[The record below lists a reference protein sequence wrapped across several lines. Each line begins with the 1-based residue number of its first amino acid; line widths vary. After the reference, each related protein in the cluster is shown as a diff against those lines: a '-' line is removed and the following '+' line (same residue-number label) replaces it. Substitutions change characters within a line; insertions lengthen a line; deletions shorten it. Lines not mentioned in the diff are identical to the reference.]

1 MKKVIS
7 IILILIIAISLN
19 VLISNSNI
27 SLAAENLTIKT
38 DNETVQKDENFKIYI
53 NISNI
58 QVASYTL
65 NLYFD
70 NDKLEYISGPENT
83 NVVNNR
89 IINVWYDQTGGEN
102 TRQNQDIAV
111 FEFKAKETGV
121 ANFNLIGE
129 FYDSNGNRISTS
141 NTNENSSN
149 ISNSRLQINIV
160 EQQENNIEL
169 NTITGENNNSLLKI
183 MRLDKEGL
191 IPEFSPDIRDYY
203 FIADLDTN
211 NLEVTAIPE
220 ATNANVQISGNQD
233 LKKGLNKILIEVTS
247 KDNTSKSV
255 YTINVTKTSDKEAAN
270 SNLETLAIENVML
283 EPIFDVNILN
293 YKASVPN
300 STENLNVFA
309 VPENINGKV
318 EITGKDNLIE
328 GDNLVKVRVTAPNGY
343 SYKDYIVNVHRRTQ
357 EEDKIFEE
365 EQNTNSEKL
374 NDIIN
379 EKGLEFLSNEQEIPN
394 EEENKNDQT
403 NNYRTIFIVLGL
415 IVVVG
420 VEIFVI
426 KKKKRNNLSKK

>member
-7 IILILIIAISLN
+7 IILIFIIVISLS
-19 VLISNSNI
+19 ISISNI

-38 DNETVQKDENFKIYI
+38 DNQTIQKNENFKIYI
-53 NISNI
+53 NIGNI
-58 QVASYTL
+58 KVASYTL
-65 NLYFD
+65 NIYFD

-89 IINVWYDQTGGEN
+89 IINVWYDQTGGKN

-121 ANFNLIGE
+121 VNFNLTGE
-129 FYDSNGNRISTS
+129 FYDSNGSRINTN
-141 NTNENSSN
+141 NTNENPTN
-149 ISNSRLQINIV
+149 ISNSSLQINII
-160 EQQENNIEL
+160 EQQENNIEP
-169 NTITGENNNSLLKI
+169 NVITGEDNNSLLKI

-191 IPEFSPDIRDYY
+191 IPEFSPDIKDYY

-220 ATNANVQISGNQD
+220 ATNANVQISGNQG
-233 LKKGLNKILIEVTS
+233 LKEGLNTILIEVTS
-247 KDNTSKSV
+247 RDNTSKSV
-255 YTINVTKTSDKEAAN
+255 YTINATKTRDKEAAN

-283 EPIFDVNILN
+283 EPIFDVSVLN
-293 YKASVPN
+293 YKASIPN

-318 EITGKDNLIE
+318 EITGKDNLKE

-343 SYKDYIVNVHRRTQ
+343 SFKDYIVNVHRRTQ

-365 EQNTNSEKL
+365 EKNANIEKL
-374 NDIIN
+374 NSIID
-379 EKGLEFLSNEQEIPN
+379 EKGLEILSNEQDVAN
-394 EEENKNDQT
+394 EEENKNNQK
-403 NNYRTIFIVLGL
+403 NSYKAIFIVFGL

-420 VEIFVI
+420 IGIFVI
-426 KKKKRNNLSKK
+426 KKKK

>member
-7 IILILIIAISLN
+7 IILIFIIVILLNISM
-19 VLISNSNI
+19 SNK

-38 DNETVQKDENFKIYI
+38 ENETIQKDENFKIYI
-53 NISNI
+53 NIGNI

-89 IINVWYDQTGGEN
+89 IINVWYDQTGGKN

-141 NTNENSSN
+141 NTNENPAN
-149 ISNSRLQINIV
+149 ISNSSLQINIV
-160 EQQENNIEL
+160 EQQENIIEL
-169 NTITGENNNSLLKI
+169 NTSTGEDNNSLLKI
-183 MRLDKEGL
+183 IRLDKEGL
-191 IPEFSPDIRDYY
+191 IPEFSPDIKEYY

-233 LKKGLNKILIEVTS
+233 LKEGLNKILIEVTS

-270 SNLETLAIENVML
+270 SNLETLAIENAML

-318 EITGKDNLIE
+318 EVTGKDNLIE

-365 EQNTNSEKL
+365 EQNVNSEKL

>member
-7 IILILIIAISLN
+7 IILIFIIAISLN
-19 VLISNSNI
+19 ISISNI

-38 DNETVQKDENFKIYI
+38 DNQTIQKNENFKIYI
-53 NISNI
+53 NIGNI
-58 QVASYTL
+58 KVASYTL
-65 NLYFD
+65 NIYFD
-70 NDKLEYISGPENT
+70 NDKLEYISGPKNT

-89 IINVWYDQTGGEN
+89 IINVWYDQTGGKN

-121 ANFNLIGE
+121 VNFNLTGE
-129 FYDSNGNRISTS
+129 FYDSNGSRINTN
-141 NTNENSSN
+141 NTNENPTN
-149 ISNSRLQINIV
+149 ISNSSLQINII
-160 EQQENNIEL
+160 EQQENNIEP
-169 NTITGENNNSLLKI
+169 NVITGEDNNSLLKI

-191 IPEFSPDIRDYY
+191 IPEFSPDIKDYY

-220 ATNANVQISGNQD
+220 ATNANVQISGNQG
-233 LKKGLNKILIEVTS
+233 LKEGLNTILIEVTP

-255 YTINVTKTSDKEAAN
+255 YTINVTKTRDKEAAN

-283 EPIFDVNILN
+283 EPIFDVSILN
-293 YKASVPN
+293 YKASIPN

-318 EITGKDNLIE
+318 EITGKENLKE
-328 GDNLVKVRVTAPNGY
+328 GDNLVKVRVTASNGY
-343 SYKDYIVNVHRRTQ
+343 SFKDYIVNVHRRTQ

-365 EQNTNSEKL
+365 EQIANSEKL
-374 NDIIN
+374 NSIID
-379 EKGLEFLSNEQEIPN
+379 EKGLEFFSNEQEVEN
-394 EEENKNDQT
+394 EEENKNNQII
-403 NNYRTIFIVLGL
+403 NYRTNFIVLGL
-415 IVVVG
+415 ILVVG

-426 KKKKRNNLSKK
+426 KKKK

>member
-7 IILILIIAISLN
+7 IILIFIIVISLS
-19 VLISNSNI
+19 ISISNI
-27 SLAAENLTIKT
+27 SLATENLTIKT
-38 DNETVQKDENFKIYI
+38 DNQTIQKNENFKIYI
-53 NISNI
+53 NIGNI
-58 QVASYTL
+58 KVASYTL
-65 NLYFD
+65 NIYFD
-70 NDKLEYISGPENT
+70 NDKLEYISGPKNT

-89 IINVWYDQTGGEN
+89 IINVWYDQTGGKN

-121 ANFNLIGE
+121 VNFNLTGE
-129 FYDSNGNRISTS
+129 FYDSNGSRINTN
-141 NTNENSSN
+141 NTNENPTN
-149 ISNSRLQINIV
+149 ISNSSLQINII
-160 EQQENNIEL
+160 EKQENNIEP
-169 NTITGENNNSLLKI
+169 NAITGEDNNSLLKI

-191 IPEFSPDIRDYY
+191 IPEFSPDIKDYY

-220 ATNANVQISGNQD
+220 ATNANVQISGNQG
-233 LKKGLNKILIEVTS
+233 LKEGLNTILIEVTS
-247 KDNTSKSV
+247 RDNTSKSV
-255 YTINVTKTSDKEAAN
+255 YTINATKTRDKEAAN

-283 EPIFDVNILN
+283 EPIFDVSILN

-318 EITGKDNLIE
+318 EITGKDNLKE

-343 SYKDYIVNVHRRTQ
+343 SFKDYIVNVHRRTQ

-365 EQNTNSEKL
+365 EQIANSEKL
-374 NDIIN
+374 NSIID
-379 EKGLEFLSNEQEIPN
+379 EKGLEFFSNEQEVEN
-394 EEENKNDQT
+394 EEENKNNQII
-403 NNYRTIFIVLGL
+403 NYRTNFIVLGL
-415 IVVVG
+415 ILVVG

-426 KKKKRNNLSKK
+426 KKKK

>member
-1 MKKVIS
+1 MNKVIS
-7 IILILIIAISLN
+7 IILIFIIAISLN
-19 VLISNSNI
+19 ISISNI

-38 DNETVQKDENFKIYI
+38 DNQTIQKNENFKIYI
-53 NISNI
+53 NIGNI
-58 QVASYTL
+58 KVASYTL
-65 NLYFD
+65 NIYFD

-89 IINVWYDQTGGEN
+89 IINVWYDQTGGKN

-121 ANFNLIGE
+121 VNFNLTGE
-129 FYDSNGNRISTS
+129 FYDSNGSRINTN
-141 NTNENSSN
+141 NTNENPTN
-149 ISNSRLQINIV
+149 ISNSSLQINII
-160 EQQENNIEL
+160 EKQENNIEP
-169 NTITGENNNSLLKI
+169 NAITGEDNNSLLKI

-191 IPEFSPDIRDYY
+191 IPEFSPDIKDYY

-220 ATNANVQISGNQD
+220 ASNANVQISGNQG
-233 LKKGLNKILIEVTS
+233 LKEGLNKILIEVTS

-270 SNLETLAIENVML
+270 SNLETLAIENVMI

-293 YKASVPN
+293 YKANVTN

-357 EEDKIFEE
+357 QEDKIFEE
-365 EQNTNSEKL
+365 EQNANSEKL
-374 NDIIN
+374 NDIID
-379 EKGLEFLSNEQEIPN
+379 EKDLEFLSNEQEIAN
-394 EEENKNDQT
+394 EEENKNNQT

-426 KKKKRNNLSKK
+426 LKKKRVKK

>member
-7 IILILIIAISLN
+7 IILIFIIVISLS
-19 VLISNSNI
+19 ISISNI

-38 DNETVQKDENFKIYI
+38 DNQTIQINENFKIYI
-53 NISNI
+53 NIGNI
-58 QVASYTL
+58 KVASYTL
-65 NLYFD
+65 NIYFD
-70 NDKLEYISGPENT
+70 NDKLEYIAGPENT

-89 IINVWYDQTGGEN
+89 IINVWYDQTGGKN

-121 ANFNLIGE
+121 VNFNLTGE
-129 FYDSNGNRISTS
+129 FYDSNGSRI
-141 NTNENSSN
+141 NTNNINENPTN
-149 ISNSRLQINIV
+149 ISNSSLQINII
-160 EQQENNIEL
+160 EQQENNIEP
-169 NTITGENNNSLLKI
+169 NAITGEDNNSLLKI

-191 IPEFSPDIRDYY
+191 IPEFSPDIKDYY

-220 ATNANVQISGNQD
+220 ATNANVQISGNQG
-233 LKKGLNKILIEVTS
+233 LKEGLNTILIEVTS
-247 KDNTSKSV
+247 RDNSSKSV
-255 YTINVTKTSDKEAAN
+255 YTINITKTGNKEAAN

-283 EPIFDVNILN
+283 EPIFDVSILN

-318 EITGKDNLIE
+318 EITGKDNLKE

-343 SYKDYIVNVHRRTQ
+343 SFKDYIVNVHRRTQ

-365 EQNTNSEKL
+365 EQIANSEKL
-374 NDIIN
+374 NSIID
-379 EKGLEFLSNEQEIPN
+379 EKGLGFLSNEQEVEN
-394 EEENKNDQT
+394 EEENKNNQK
-403 NNYRTIFIVLGL
+403 NSYKAIFIVFGL

-420 VEIFVI
+420 IGIFVI
-426 KKKKRNNLSKK
+426 KKKK

>member
-1 MKKVIS
+1 MRKVIS
-7 IILILIIAISLN
+7 IILIIAISLN

-89 IINVWYDQTGGEN
+89 IINVWYDQTGGKN

-141 NTNENSSN
+141 NTNENSAN
-149 ISNSRLQINIV
+149 ISNSSLQINIV
-160 EQQENNIEL
+160 EQPENSIEL
-169 NTITGENNNSLLKI
+169 NTITGEDNNSLLKI

-191 IPEFSPDIRDYY
+191 IPEFSPDIKDYY

-220 ATNANVQISGNQD
+220 ASNANVQISGNQG
-233 LKKGLNKILIEVTS
+233 LKEGLNKILIEVTS

-293 YKASVPN
+293 YKANVPN

-365 EQNTNSEKL
+365 EQNANSEKL

>member
-7 IILILIIAISLN
+7 IILIFIIVILLNISM
-19 VLISNSNI
+19 SNK

-38 DNETVQKDENFKIYI
+38 ENETIQKDENFKIYI
-53 NISNI
+53 NIGNI

-89 IINVWYDQTGGEN
+89 IINVWYDQTGGKN

-141 NTNENSSN
+141 NTNENPAN
-149 ISNSRLQINIV
+149 ISNSSLQINIV
-160 EQQENNIEL
+160 EQQENIIEL
-169 NTITGENNNSLLKI
+169 NTSTGEDNNSLLKI
-183 MRLDKEGL
+183 IRLDKEGL
-191 IPEFSPDIRDYY
+191 IPEFSPDIKEYY

-233 LKKGLNKILIEVTS
+233 LKEGLNKILIEVTS

-283 EPIFDVNILN
+283 EPIFDVSILN

-300 STENLNVFA
+300 STEKLNVFA
-309 VPENINGKV
+309 VPENIGGKV
-318 EITGKDNLIE
+318 EITGKDDLKE

-343 SYKDYIVNVHRRTQ
+343 SFKDYIVNVHRRTV

-365 EQNTNSEKL
+365 EQIANSEKL
-374 NDIIN
+374 NSIID
-379 EKGLEFLSNEQEIPN
+379 EKDVEFLSNEQDLANKED
-394 EEENKNDQT
+394 NKNSQT
-403 NNYRTIFIVLGL
+403 NNYKTIFIVLGL

-420 VEIFVI
+420 VEIFMI
-426 KKKKRNNLSKK
+426 LKNKTKKK

>member
-7 IILILIIAISLN
+7 IILICIIEISLN
-19 VLISNSNI
+19 ISINNI

-38 DNETVQKDENFKIYI
+38 DNQTIQKDEKFKIYI
-53 NISNI
+53 NIGNI

-65 NLYFD
+65 NIYFD

-89 IINVWYDQTGGEN
+89 IINVWYDQTGGKN

-111 FEFKAKETGV
+111 FEFKTKEAGATSL
-121 ANFNLIGE
+121 NLIGE

-141 NTNENSSN
+141 NTNENSAN
-149 ISNSRLQINIV
+149 ISNSSLQINIV
-160 EQQENNIEL
+160 EQQENIIEL
-169 NTITGENNNSLLKI
+169 NTSTGEDNNSLLKI

-191 IPEFSPDIRDYY
+191 IPEFSPDIKEYY
-203 FIADLDTN
+203 FIADLNTN

-220 ATNANVQISGNQD
+220 ATNTNVQISGNQD
-233 LKKGLNKILIEVTS
+233 LKEGLNKILIEVTS

-300 STENLNVFA
+300 NIENLNVFA
-309 VPENINGKV
+309 VSENINGKV

-365 EQNTNSEKL
+365 EQNANSEKL
-374 NDIIN
+374 NSLID
-379 EKGLEFLSNEQEIPN
+379 EKDLEFLSNEQEIAN
-394 EEENKNDQT
+394 EEENKNNQT
-403 NNYRTIFIVLGL
+403 NNYRTISIVLGL

-420 VEIFVI
+420 VEVFVI
-426 KKKKRNNLSKK
+426 LKNRTKKK

>member
-7 IILILIIAISLN
+7 IILIFIIVISLS
-19 VLISNSNI
+19 ISISNI
-27 SLAAENLTIKT
+27 SLATENLTIKT
-38 DNETVQKDENFKIYI
+38 DNQTIQKNENFKIYI
-53 NISNI
+53 NIGNI
-58 QVASYTL
+58 KVASYTL
-65 NLYFD
+65 NIYFD
-70 NDKLEYISGPENT
+70 NDKLEYISGPKNT

-89 IINVWYDQTGGEN
+89 IINVWYDQTGGKN

-121 ANFNLIGE
+121 VNFNLTGE
-129 FYDSNGNRISTS
+129 FYDSNGSRINTN
-141 NTNENSSN
+141 NTNENPTN
-149 ISNSRLQINIV
+149 ISNSSLQINII
-160 EQQENNIEL
+160 EKQENNIEP
-169 NTITGENNNSLLKI
+169 NAITGEDNNSLLKI

-191 IPEFSPDIRDYY
+191 IPEFSPDIKDYY

-220 ATNANVQISGNQD
+220 ATNANVQISGNQG
-233 LKKGLNKILIEVTS
+233 LKEGLNTILIEVTS
-247 KDNTSKSV
+247 RDNTSKSV
-255 YTINVTKTSDKEAAN
+255 YTINATKTRDKEAAN

-283 EPIFDVNILN
+283 EPIFDVSILN

-318 EITGKDNLIE
+318 EITGKDNLKE

-343 SYKDYIVNVHRRTQ
+343 SFKDYIVNVHRRTQ

-365 EQNTNSEKL
+365 EQIANSEKL
-374 NDIIN
+374 NSIID
-379 EKGLEFLSNEQEIPN
+379 EKGLGFLSNEQEVEN
-394 EEENKNDQT
+394 EEENKNNQII
-403 NNYRTIFIVLGL
+403 NYRTNFIVLGL
-415 IVVVG
+415 ILVVG

-426 KKKKRNNLSKK
+426 KKKK

>member
-7 IILILIIAISLN
+7 IILIFIIVILLNISM
-19 VLISNSNI
+19 SNK

-38 DNETVQKDENFKIYI
+38 ENETIQKDENFKIYI
-53 NISNI
+53 NIGNI

-65 NLYFD
+65 SLYFD

-89 IINVWYDQTGGEN
+89 IINVWYDQTGGKN

-141 NTNENSSN
+141 NTNENPAN
-149 ISNSRLQINIV
+149 ISNSSLQINIV
-160 EQQENNIEL
+160 EQQENIIEL
-169 NTITGENNNSLLKI
+169 NTSTGEDNNSLLKI
-183 MRLDKEGL
+183 IRLDKEGL
-191 IPEFSPDIRDYY
+191 IPEFSPDIKEYY

-233 LKKGLNKILIEVTS
+233 LKEGLNTILIEVTS

-255 YTINVTKTSDKEAAN
+255 YTINVTKTSDKEATNA
-270 SNLETLAIENVML
+270 NLEILAIENAML

-318 EITGKDNLIE
+318 EITGKDNLKE

-343 SYKDYIVNVHRRTQ
+343 SFKDYIVNVHRRTQ

-365 EQNTNSEKL
+365 EQIANSEKL
-374 NDIIN
+374 NSIID
-379 EKGLEFLSNEQEIPN
+379 EKGLGFLSNEQEVEN
-394 EEENKNDQT
+394 EEENKNNQK
-403 NNYRTIFIVLGL
+403 NSYKAIFIVFGL

-420 VEIFVI
+420 IGIFVI
-426 KKKKRNNLSKK
+426 KKKK

>member
-1 MKKVIS
+1 MKKIIS
-7 IILILIIAISLN
+7 IILIFIIVISLN
-19 VLISNSNI
+19 ILIGNSNI

-38 DNETVQKDENFKIYI
+38 DNQAIQKNENFKIYI
-53 NISNI
+53 NIGNI
-58 QVASYTL
+58 KVASYTL
-65 NLYFD
+65 NIYFD

-121 ANFNLIGE
+121 ANFNLTGE
-129 FYDSNGNRISTS
+129 FYDSNGSRINTN
-141 NTNENSSN
+141 NTNENPTN
-149 ISNSRLQINIV
+149 ISNSSLQINII
-160 EQQENNIEL
+160 EKQENNIEP
-169 NTITGENNNSLLKI
+169 NAITGEDNNSLLKI

-191 IPEFSPDIRDYY
+191 IPEFSPDIKDYY

-233 LKKGLNKILIEVTS
+233 LKEGLNTILIKVTS
-247 KDNTSKSV
+247 RDNTSKSI
-255 YTINVTKTSDKEAAN
+255 YTINVTKTGDKEAAN
-270 SNLETLAIENVML
+270 SNLEILAIENVIL

-293 YKASVPN
+293 YKASVSN
-300 STENLNVFA
+300 NTENLNVFA
-309 VPENINGKV
+309 VSENINGKV
-318 EITGKDNLIE
+318 EVTGKDDLKE
-328 GDNLVKVRVTAPNGY
+328 GDNLVRVRVTAHNGY
-343 SYKDYIVNVHRRTQ
+343 SFKDYIVNVHRRTK

-365 EQNTNSEKL
+365 EQNSNSEKL
-374 NDIIN
+374 NNLID
-379 EKGLEFLSNEQEIPN
+379 EKGLKILSNEQEATN
-394 EEENKNDQT
+394 EEENKNNQK
-403 NNYRTIFIVLGL
+403 NSYRTILIVFGL

-426 KKKKRNNLSKK
+426 LKNKTKKK

>member
-7 IILILIIAISLN
+7 IILIFIIAISLN
-19 VLISNSNI
+19 ISISNI

-38 DNETVQKDENFKIYI
+38 DNQTIQKNENFKIYI
-53 NISNI
+53 NIGNI
-58 QVASYTL
+58 KVASYTL
-65 NLYFD
+65 NIYFD

-89 IINVWYDQTGGEN
+89 IINVWYDQTGGKN

-121 ANFNLIGE
+121 VNFNLTGE
-129 FYDSNGNRISTS
+129 FYDSNGSRINTN
-141 NTNENSSN
+141 NTNENPTN
-149 ISNSRLQINIV
+149 ISNSSLQINII
-160 EQQENNIEL
+160 EKQENNIEP
-169 NTITGENNNSLLKI
+169 NAITGEDNNSLLKI

-191 IPEFSPDIRDYY
+191 IPEFSPDIKDYY

-220 ATNANVQISGNQD
+220 ATNANVQISGNQS
-233 LKKGLNKILIEVTS
+233 LKEGLNTILIEVTS
-247 KDNTSKSV
+247 RDNSSKSV
-255 YTINVTKTSDKEAAN
+255 YTINVTKTRDKEAAN
-270 SNLETLAIENVML
+270 TNLETLAIENVML
-283 EPIFDVNILN
+283 EPIFDVSILN

-318 EITGKDNLIE
+318 EITGKDNLKE
-328 GDNLVKVRVTAPNGY
+328 GDNLVKVRVTASNGY
-343 SYKDYIVNVHRRTQ
+343 SFKDYIVNVHRRTQ

-365 EQNTNSEKL
+365 EQNANSEKL
-374 NDIIN
+374 NNIID
-379 EKGLEFLSNEQEIPN
+379 EKSLGFLSNEQDVEN
-394 EEENKNDQT
+394 EEENKNNQS
-403 NNYRTIFIVLGL
+403 NNYRMIFIVLGL

-426 KKKKRNNLSKK
+426 KKKK

>member
-7 IILILIIAISLN
+7 IILIFIIVISLS
-19 VLISNSNI
+19 ISISNI
-27 SLAAENLTIKT
+27 SLATENLTIKT
-38 DNETVQKDENFKIYI
+38 DNQTIQKNENFKIYI
-53 NISNI
+53 NIGNI
-58 QVASYTL
+58 KVASYTL
-65 NLYFD
+65 NIYFD

-89 IINVWYDQTGGEN
+89 IINVWYDQTGGKN

-121 ANFNLIGE
+121 VNFNLTGE
-129 FYDSNGNRISTS
+129 FYDSNGSRI
-141 NTNENSSN
+141 NTNNINENPTN
-149 ISNSRLQINIV
+149 ISNSSLQINII
-160 EQQENNIEL
+160 EQQENNIEP
-169 NTITGENNNSLLKI
+169 NAITGEDNNSLLKI

-191 IPEFSPDIRDYY
+191 IPEFSPDIKDYY

>member
-7 IILILIIAISLN
+7 IILICIIEISLN
-19 VLISNSNI
+19 ISINNI

-38 DNETVQKDENFKIYI
+38 DNQTIQKDEKFKIYI
-53 NISNI
+53 NIGNI

-65 NLYFD
+65 NIYFD

-89 IINVWYDQTGGEN
+89 IINVWYDQTGGKN

-111 FEFKAKETGV
+111 FEFKTKEAGATSL
-121 ANFNLIGE
+121 NLIGE

-141 NTNENSSN
+141 NTNENSAN
-149 ISNSRLQINIV
+149 ISNSSLQINIV
-160 EQQENNIEL
+160 EQQENIIEL
-169 NTITGENNNSLLKI
+169 NTSTGEDNNSLLKI

-191 IPEFSPDIRDYY
+191 IPEFSPDIKDYY

-233 LKKGLNKILIEVTS
+233 LKEGLNKILIEVTS

-270 SNLETLAIENVML
+270 ANLETLAIENVML

-300 STENLNVFA
+300 NIENLNVFA

-318 EITGKDNLIE
+318 EIAGKDNLKE

-343 SYKDYIVNVHRRTQ
+343 SFKDYIVNVHRRTQ

-365 EQNTNSEKL
+365 EQNANSEKL
-374 NDIIN
+374 NSLID
-379 EKGLEFLSNEQEIPN
+379 EKDLEFLSNEQEIAN
-394 EEENKNDQT
+394 EEENKNNQT
-403 NNYRTIFIVLGL
+403 NNYRTISIVLGL

-420 VEIFVI
+420 VEVFVI
-426 KKKKRNNLSKK
+426 LKNRTKKK

>member
-7 IILILIIAISLN
+7 IILIFIIAISLN
-19 VLISNSNI
+19 ISISNI

-38 DNETVQKDENFKIYI
+38 DNQTIQKNENFKIYI
-53 NISNI
+53 NIGNI
-58 QVASYTL
+58 KVASYTL
-65 NLYFD
+65 NIYFD
-70 NDKLEYISGPENT
+70 NDKLEYISGPKNT

-89 IINVWYDQTGGEN
+89 IINVWYDQTGGKN

-121 ANFNLIGE
+121 VNFNLTGE
-129 FYDSNGNRISTS
+129 FYDSNGSRINTN
-141 NTNENSSN
+141 NTNENPTN
-149 ISNSRLQINIV
+149 ISNSSLQINII
-160 EQQENNIEL
+160 EQQENNIEP
-169 NTITGENNNSLLKI
+169 NVITGEDNNSLLKI

-191 IPEFSPDIRDYY
+191 IPEFSPDIKDYY

-220 ATNANVQISGNQD
+220 ATNANVQISGNQG
-233 LKKGLNKILIEVTS
+233 LKEGLNTILIEVTS
-247 KDNTSKSV
+247 RDNTSKSV
-255 YTINVTKTSDKEAAN
+255 YTINATKTRDKEAAN

-283 EPIFDVNILN
+283 EPIFDVSILN

-318 EITGKDNLIE
+318 EITGKDNLKE
-328 GDNLVKVRVTAPNGY
+328 RDNLVKVRVTAPNGY
-343 SYKDYIVNVHRRTQ
+343 SFKDYIVNVHRRTQ

-365 EQNTNSEKL
+365 EQIANSEKL
-374 NDIIN
+374 NSIID
-379 EKGLEFLSNEQEIPN
+379 EKGLEFFSNEQEVEN
-394 EEENKNDQT
+394 EEENKNNQII
-403 NNYRTIFIVLGL
+403 NYRTNFIVLGL
-415 IVVVG
+415 ILVVG

-426 KKKKRNNLSKK
+426 KKKK

>member
-1 MKKVIS
+1 MRKVIS
-7 IILILIIAISLN
+7 IILIIAISLN

-89 IINVWYDQTGGEN
+89 IINVWYDQTGGKN

-141 NTNENSSN
+141 NTNENSAN
-149 ISNSRLQINIV
+149 ISNSSLQINIV
-160 EQQENNIEL
+160 EQPENSIEL
-169 NTITGENNNSLLKI
+169 NTITGEDNNSLLKI

-191 IPEFSPDIRDYY
+191 IPEFSPDIKDYY

-220 ATNANVQISGNQD
+220 ASNANVQISGNQD
-233 LKKGLNKILIEVTS
+233 LKEGLNKILIEVTS

-300 STENLNVFA
+300 NIENLNVFA

-318 EITGKDNLIE
+318 EIAGKDNLKE

-343 SYKDYIVNVHRRTQ
+343 SFKDYIVNVHRRTQ

-365 EQNTNSEKL
+365 EQNANSEKL

>member
-7 IILILIIAISLN
+7 IILIFIIVISLS
-19 VLISNSNI
+19 ISISNI
-27 SLAAENLTIKT
+27 SLATENLTIKT
-38 DNETVQKDENFKIYI
+38 DNQTIQKNENFKIYI
-53 NISNI
+53 NIGNI
-58 QVASYTL
+58 KVASYTL
-65 NLYFD
+65 NIYFD

-89 IINVWYDQTGGEN
+89 IINVWYDQTGGKN

-121 ANFNLIGE
+121 VNFNLTGE
-129 FYDSNGNRISTS
+129 FYDSNGSRI
-141 NTNENSSN
+141 NTNNINENPTN
-149 ISNSRLQINIV
+149 ISNSSLQINII
-160 EQQENNIEL
+160 EQQENNIEP
-169 NTITGENNNSLLKI
+169 NAITGEDNNSLLKI

-191 IPEFSPDIRDYY
+191 IPEFSPDIKDYY

-220 ATNANVQISGNQD
+220 ASNANVQISGNQG
-233 LKKGLNKILIEVTS
+233 LKEGLNKILIEVTS

-270 SNLETLAIENVML
+270 SNLETLAIENAML

-365 EQNTNSEKL
+365 EQIANSEKL
-374 NDIIN
+374 NSIID
-379 EKGLEFLSNEQEIPN
+379 EKGLEFFGNEQEVEN
-394 EEENKNDQT
+394 EEENKNNQK
-403 NNYRTIFIVLGL
+403 NSYKAIFIVFGL

-420 VEIFVI
+420 IEIFVI
-426 KKKKRNNLSKK
+426 KKKK

>member
-7 IILILIIAISLN
+7 IILIFIIVILLN
-19 VLISNSNI
+19 TSISNI
-27 SLAAENLTIKT
+27 SLATESLTIKT
-38 DNETVQKDENFKIYI
+38 DNQTIQKNENFKIYI
-53 NISNI
+53 NIGSI
-58 QVASYTL
+58 SVASYTL
-65 NLYFD
+65 NIYFD

-89 IINVWYDQTGGEN
+89 IINIWYDKTGGNN

-121 ANFNLIGE
+121 ANFNLTGE
-129 FYDSNGNRISTS
+129 FYDSNGSRINTN
-141 NTNENSSN
+141 NTNENPTN
-149 ISNSRLQINIV
+149 ISNSSLQINII

-169 NTITGENNNSLLKI
+169 NTTIGEDNNSLLKI

-191 IPEFSPDIRDYY
+191 IPEFSPDIKDYY

-220 ATNANVQISGNQD
+220 ASNANVQISGNQD
-233 LKKGLNKILIEVTS
+233 LKEGLNKILIEVTS

-270 SNLETLAIENVML
+270 SNLETLAIENAML

-318 EITGKDNLIE
+318 EITGKENLKE
-328 GDNLVKVRVTAPNGY
+328 GDNLVKVRVTASNGY
-343 SYKDYIVNVHRRTQ
+343 SFKDYIVNVHRRTQ

-365 EQNTNSEKL
+365 EQIANSEKL
-374 NDIIN
+374 NSIID
-379 EKGLEFLSNEQEIPN
+379 EKGLEFFSNEQEVEN
-394 EEENKNDQT
+394 EEENKNNQII
-403 NNYRTIFIVLGL
+403 NYRTNFIVLGL
-415 IVVVG
+415 ILVVG

-426 KKKKRNNLSKK
+426 KKKK